1 MADQPPQQHFPDAP
15 PLPDNGAPLNGPPN
29 TRPKSAA
36 NAALPW
42 ALAAMVVLILAA
54 SGGLLAAWLVATMNA
69 VPSPVSALATPTP
82 TPLTSGGP
90 SDGPTA
96 QASDQPRH
104 TPTPSP
110 VRTQEPPPFVHVV
123 QRGEYL
129 QYIADLY
136 GVTIQD
142 IVALNDIRDANKIHP
157 GKKLLI
163 PGYGHQP
170 SPSPKH
176 G

>member
-1 MADQPPQQHFPDAP
+1 
-15 PLPDNGAPLNGPPN
+15 
-29 TRPKSAA
+29 
-36 NAALPW
+36 
-42 ALAAMVVLILAA
+42 MVVLILAA
-54 SGGLLAAWLVATMNA
+54 SGGLIAAWVVATMHA
-69 VPSPVSALATPTP
+69 VPPPVSALATPTLGP
-82 TPLTSGGP
+82 GVSAPPSGQATPEP
-90 SDGPTA
+90 
-96 QASDQPRH
+96 SDQPRH

-110 VRTQEPPPFVHVV
+110 VRTQEPPPFIHVV

-142 IVALNDIRDANKIHP
+142 ILALNDIKDPNNIHP

-170 SPSPKH
+170 SPSPKRH
-176 G
+176 